1 MSRNVGD
8 LDRGIRMPAGIMAM
22 ALGLSG
28 VVGGLAGAAL
38 VGSGAVLLAT
48 GIAGR
53 CLIYRA
59 LGLNTV
65 HGQA

>member
-53 CLIYRA
+53 CLIYRT
-59 LGLNTV
+59 LGWNTV